1 MRTTRDNRLPCD
13 TVGVQMDGVS
23 VASVVTGLVSGVI
36 SSALTYFSTRSKIR
50 LDLTVEY
57 DKTLHEKRLD
67 LYQKL
72 WPETKGLARFVRATP
87 ITYKDVKETAVRMLN
102 WYFDDRGGI
111 YLSKRSRTPYFDLHE
126 KMQLV
131 IDNPAL
137 AARPD
142 DKIPDELRDSIFKAG
157 NHLRT
162 SLADDIGTRRAP
174 WL

>member
-1 MRTTRDNRLPCD
+1 
-13 TVGVQMDGVS
+13 MDAVS

-36 SSALTYFSTRSKIR
+36 SSALTYFSTRSQIR

-57 DKTLHEKRLD
+57 DKNLHEKRLE

-72 WPETKGLARFVRATP
+72 WPATKGLARFARP
-87 ITYKDVKETAVRMLN
+87 SPLTYKDVKETAVRMLD

-111 YLSKRSRTPYFDLHE
+111 YLSKRSRTPYFDLKE
-126 KMQLV
+126 KMQSV
-131 IDNPAL
+131 IDKPAL

-142 DKIPDELRDSIFKAG
+142 DKIPDKLRDQIFKAG
-157 NHLRT
+157 NRLRS
-162 SLADDIGTRRAP
+162 SLADDIGTRKAP